1 MNWLVALQVT
11 KLEKREKKR
20 QRVMEGNLEDGKG

>member
-1 MNWLVALQVT
+1 MNRLVALQVT